1 MQIGELDRRIT
12 IQTFTT
18 EADAYG
24 EAIKTWSNLIS
35 VWANVNFKG
44 GSTKDIAERVTATS
58 KVVFTIRN
66 YGSTVDTINESM
78 RVKYKDRGVPKH
90 YYINVINEIDGRDGF
105 LELETEQK
113 E

>member
-12 IQTFTT
+12 IQSYS
-18 EADAYG
+18 ASQDAYG

-35 VWANVNFKG
+35 LWANVNFKG

-58 KVVFTIRN
+58 KVIFTIRN

-78 RVKYKDRGVPKH
+78 RVKYKDRGVAKH